1 MRIWLVNRFYWPD
14 EPATAQLLGDL
25 AEGLAARGH
34 EVHVLTSRSTRTGGG
49 GSGSRNGVSVHRIH
63 TRLFPGDHLPAR
75 AVAFIVFLV
84 AALWLLCRR
93 LRPEDRLVA
102 LTDPPLLGFVCRLAA
117 GARRALLFQWVQDIH
132 PEVAIR
138 VLDAPPFDLP
148 LKALL
153 PLRNHSWRASACC
166 VAPSAGMAARISR
179 ITPSYRPA
187 LLLHNWA
194 PAGLR
199 PAPVDA
205 VRLWRETHGLQDRFV
220 LMYSG
225 NLGRVHDMT
234 PIATL
239 LWHLNDCPSVHLV
252 VVGRGAGLSTLREEC
267 QRKGV
272 LGKVSFLPPC
282 PRAELALSLSSAD
295 LHLVTLAAGC
305 ENLVFPSKLYGIA
318 AVGRPV
324 LAIAP
329 EASDLVRLVRE
340 NGLGLSGPASSTA
353 SLALGVKALLESP
366 ARQAAHGA
374 AALRFLQGTGDAQR
388 AVLFWESLLASPRES
403 APCSPP

>member
-34 EVHVLTSRSTRTGGG
+34 EVHVLTSRSMRAGGADSATR
-49 GSGSRNGVSVHRIH
+49 RGVSVHRMP
-63 TRLFPGDHLPAR
+63 TRLLPGDHLPAR

-84 AALWLLCRR
+84 SSLWLLCRW
-93 LRPEDRLVA
+93 LRPGDRLVA
-102 LTDPPLLGFVCRLAA
+102 LTDPPLLGFICRLAA

-153 PLRNHSWRASACC
+153 PLRNLSWRASVCC
-166 VAPSAGMAARISR
+166 VAPSAGMAAHITR
-179 ITPSYRPA
+179 ITPARPA
-187 LLLHNWA
+187 LVLHNWA

-205 VRLWRETHGLQDRFV
+205 ARLWRETHDLQDRFV

-225 NLGRVHDMT
+225 NLGRVHDMA
-234 PIATL
+234 PIAAL

-267 QRKGV
+267 ARKGV
-272 LGKVSFLPPC
+272 LGQVTFLPPC
-282 PRAELALSLSSAD
+282 PREELALSLSSAD

-329 EASDLVRLVRE
+329 EDSDLVRLVRE
-340 NGLGLSGPASSTA
+340 NGLGLSGPASSAA
-353 SLALGVKALLESP
+353 SLALGVKALIESP
-366 ARQAAHGA
+366 ARHATHCA
-374 AALRFLQGTGDAQR
+374 AALRFLQATGDAR
-388 AVLFWESLLASPRES
+388 SAVLFWESLLASTGES